1 MPLDDLPVDDFVPA
15 AFPVVGDFLPPAE
28 LAAAAFV
35 ATAAFT
41 GVEGTV
47 VVFGGTVVV
56 VVGGT
61 VVVVVGGTVVVVVG
75 GTVVVVV
82 GGTVVVVVGGTVVVV
97 VTTDVSGSAVAD
109 TSPAGDTATT

>member
-1 MPLDDLPVDDFVPA
+1 LPLDDLPVDDFVPA

-47 VVFGGTVVV
+47 VV
-56 VVGGT
+56 VGGT
-61 VVVVVGGTVVVVVG
+61 VVVVGGTVVVVVG

>member
-1 MPLDDLPVDDFVPA
+1 LPLDDLPVDDFVPA

-41 GVEGTV
+41 GVEGT
-47 VVFGGTVVV
+47 
-56 VVGGT
+56 
-61 VVVVVGGTVVVVVG
+61 VVVVG

>member
-41 GVEGTV
+41 GVEGT
-47 VVFGGTVVV
+47 
-56 VVGGT
+56 
-61 VVVVVGGTVVVVVG
+61 VVVVG

>member
-1 MPLDDLPVDDFVPA
+1 LPLDDLPVDDFVPA

-41 GVEGTV
+41 GVE
-47 VVFGGTVVV
+47 
-56 VVGGT
+56 
-61 VVVVVGGTVVVVVG
+61 GTVVVVVG

>member
-1 MPLDDLPVDDFVPA
+1 LPLDDLPVDDFVPA

-41 GVEGTV
+41 GVEGT
-47 VVFGGTVVV
+47 VV

>member
-1 MPLDDLPVDDFVPA
+1 LPLDDLPVDDFVPA

-41 GVEGTV
+41 GVEGT
-47 VVFGGTVVV
+47 
-56 VVGGT
+56 
-61 VVVVVGGTVVVVVG
+61 VVVVGGTVVVVVG

>member
-1 MPLDDLPVDDFVPA
+1 LPVDDFVPA

-41 GVEGTV
+41 GVEGT
-47 VVFGGTVVV
+47 
-56 VVGGT
+56 
-61 VVVVVGGTVVVVVG
+61 VVVVGGTVVVVVG

>member
-1 MPLDDLPVDDFVPA
+1 LPLDDLPVDDFVPA

-41 GVEGTV
+41 GVE
-47 VVFGGTVVV
+47 
-56 VVGGT
+56 GT